1 MEKPE
6 SIKVTAGD
14 TCTLECTVSGTPE
27 LSTKWIKDGKELT
40 SDSKYKISFFN
51 KVSGLKIINVAPGDS
66 GVYSFE
72 VQNPVG
78 KDSCKVSIQ
87 VSGWLACS
95 FVFVIVGTPVVLS
108 RREAPSFTV

>member
-6 SIKVTAGD
+6 SVKVTSGD

-27 LSTKWIKDGKELT
+27 LSTKWFKDGKELT

-78 KDSCKVSIQ
+78 KDSCIVSIQ

-95 FVFVIVGTPVVLS
+95 FILITVGTSIVL
-108 RREAPSFTV
+108 RREAPSFPV

>member
-1 MEKPE
+1 M
-6 SIKVTAGD
+6 
-14 TCTLECTVSGTPE
+14 SGTPE
-27 LSTKWIKDGKELT
+27 LSTKWLKDGKELT

-72 VQNPVG
+72 VQNLVG
-78 KDSCKVSIQ
+78 KDSCTVSIQ

-95 FVFVIVGTPVVLS
+95 FALIAVGTPTVLKRS
-108 RREAPSFTV
+108 SILPSIARVFTSSGAAGSEAADMHK